1 MNFERIGLMSYKI
14 IYNPART
21 VIVRTRAES
30 KHLRRESDSFTD
42 VLQSGCRFYHHNA
55 TCASLKLVP
64 LLFIVLML
72 SACAGLSV
80 RGTVGGQMIN
90 TRVDSEVA
98 RYYVGNYL
106 AGERIDAVL
115 DERIDR
121 VYRSANGYLPNRD
134 ELKHL
139 SDEFSVDFAALYF
152 ADQIARVPVNQR
164 FRRDFERAY
173 DYARKAFPEGR
184 VKLPAD
190 YEVLVVPLYLYK
202 RIFAVGADLSGPR
215 AALEKAGLTTHFVET
230 DDDGAVEAN
239 ADLVADAIRARAQSG
254 RRLLILSASKS
265 GPEVAL
271 ALTKLAPPEA
281 RHVAAWINAVGSLQG
296 TPLADE
302 LSFPDIKLITGRIDP
317 AGRESLTTTR
327 SRQRFESF
335 RIPENVLVVN
345 YFGIPVIGSISFML
359 RRGFFPLQKYGPNDG
374 VLLLPDM
381 IFPGGVTLPEL
392 DKDHLMRG
400 RPVDITTVA
409 LAITVIRWLENP
421 DLELVRGPHSG
432 NYFSGSPARLEQRIE

>member
-1 MNFERIGLMSYKI
+1 MSYKI
-14 IYNPART
+14 IYNPARV
-21 VIVRTRAES
+21 VIVRPRTES
-30 KHLRRESDSFTD
+30 KYLKREVDSFKN
-42 VLQSGCRFYHHNA
+42 VLRAVFLSYDHNA
-55 TCASLKLVP
+55 ICAALKLVP
-64 LLFIVLML
+64 LLFVVLML

-80 RGTVGGQMIN
+80 QGVVGGQTIS

-98 RYYVGNYL
+98 RYYLGNYL
-106 AGERIDAVL
+106 AGERSDPVL

-173 DYARKAFPEGR
+173 DYARNAFPEGSVR
-184 VKLPAD
+184 LPAN

-202 RIFAVGADLSGPR
+202 RIWAVGADLSGPR

-239 ADLVADAIRARAQSG
+239 ADLVADAIRARAHSG

-271 ALTKLAPPEA
+271 ALTKLAPSET

-302 LSFPDIKLITGRIDP
+302 LSFPEIKLITGRIDV
-317 AGRESLTTTR
+317 AGRESLTTAR
-327 SRQRFESF
+327 SRQRFDSF

-359 RRGFFPLQKYGPNDG
+359 RRGYFPLRKYGPNDG
-374 VLLLPDM
+374 VLLLADM
-381 IFPGGVTLPEL
+381 IIPGGVTLTEL
-392 DKDHLMRG
+392 DEDHLMRG
-400 RPVDITTVA
+400 KPVDIATVA

-432 NYFSGSPARLEQRIE
+432 NEVPTHQSEQPME